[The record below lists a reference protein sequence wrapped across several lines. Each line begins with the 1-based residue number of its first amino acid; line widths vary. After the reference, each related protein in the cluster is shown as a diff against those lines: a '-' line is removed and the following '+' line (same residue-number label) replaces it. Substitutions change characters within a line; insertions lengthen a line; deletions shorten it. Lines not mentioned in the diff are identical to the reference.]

1 MRLPIAIYCTSRAAG
16 GLELNVVRMTAWLR
30 EANYPAEL
38 LILPDSAIAQQ
49 AAKQQLPIV
58 ATADSRGRPSL
69 VSLAQTLRRKAYHT
83 LFVHT
88 STDLRRAVLARILAR
103 SKTKLVF
110 VQHMQLGVKK
120 RDFVHTWF
128 FRRLAAWIAPL
139 PYLARQVREMTRFDP
154 NRIHEI
160 PFGAELAPLAQNRPG
175 RSSAR
180 RHLNLPT
187 KAVFAGV
194 IGRFDRQK
202 NQALLIRAA
211 APLIRSGFPLKLLF
225 VGANT
230 LDNAEDY
237 EAELRTLAQETGIA
251 NAVYFRPF
259 QHDVRMAYAA
269 LDIFVL
275 TSQAETYGMVTIEA
289 MAAGL
294 PVIATR
300 SGGTPELVHDK
311 QEGFLIEPDNAED
324 LQNALRLLLEFPELR
339 ERFGAIAQ
347 ENALRRFSHR
357 DYVKKIGDLIQS
369 LD

>member
-16 GLELNVVRMTAWLR
+16 GLELNVVRMAAWLR

-49 AAKQQLPIV
+49 AAKQYLPIIV
-58 ATADSRGRPSL
+58 TADNRGRPSII
-69 VSLAQTLRRKAYHT
+69 SLAKILHRQAYHT

-88 STDLRRAVLARILAR
+88 SKDLRRAVLARILAR

-128 FRRLAAWIAPL
+128 FQRLAAWIAPL

-154 NRIHEI
+154 NRIFEI
-160 PFGAELAPLAQNRPG
+160 PFGAELSPLLQNRPG
-175 RSSAR
+175 SRSAR
-180 RHLNLPT
+180 RHLNLPM
-187 KAVFAGV
+187 KGIFAGV

-211 APLIRSGFPLKLLF
+211 APLIHSGFPLQLLF
-225 VGANT
+225 VGTNT
-230 LDNAEDY
+230 LDNNEDY
-237 EAELRTLAQETGIA
+237 EAELQTLAQESGIA
-251 NAVYFRPF
+251 NAVHFRPF

-294 PVIATR
+294 PIIATR

-311 QEGFLIEPDNAED
+311 KEGLLIEPDNAED
-324 LQNALRLLLEFPELR
+324 LQNALRLLLEFPALR

-369 LD
+369 LN